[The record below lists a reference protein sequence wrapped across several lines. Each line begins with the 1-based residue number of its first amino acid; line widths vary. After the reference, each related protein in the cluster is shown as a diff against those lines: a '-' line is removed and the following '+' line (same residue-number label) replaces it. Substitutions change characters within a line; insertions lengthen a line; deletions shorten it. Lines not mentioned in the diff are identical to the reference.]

1 MDPVRAS
8 LPVPVPLPTPTV
20 VAALLESCAQRI
32 REVTQTV
39 PRLLAFTLITL
50 GTLLTKAGHARGV
63 MYPLLTQQLFRT
75 GARLVPM
82 ICLLGLM
89 LGLVVVGQ
97 SIALLQK
104 YGAANLTGILLVTVV
119 IRELSPLI
127 AALTVLAR
135 VGTASVVELGTAR
148 SQGEVEALESI
159 GVDPIHYLVVPRV
172 IAFTVS
178 VMALAVYLVLTT
190 LLGGYVFAFT
200 RGLPLTFTQYLGHVA
215 GSLVWLDFPLLALK
229 TGLFGALIGM
239 VICYQGLA
247 QPIRLEE
254 VGAATTRTVTLC
266 GIGCLLIDAVFVP
279 LYLVL

>member
-1 MDPVRAS
+1 MDPVRPSVTAPAS
-8 LPVPVPLPTPTV
+8 TAFRAVC
-20 VAALLESCAQRI
+20 EWCAGVIQ
-32 REVTQTV
+32 EVTSTV
-39 PRLLAFTLITL
+39 PRLIAFTLITV
-50 GTLLTKAGHARGV
+50 GTLLTKMGRAQGV
-63 MYPLLTQQLFRT
+63 IHPLLIQHLFRT

-82 ICLLGLM
+82 VCLLGLM
-89 LGLVVVGQ
+89 MGVVVVGQ

-104 YGAANLTGILLVTVV
+104 FGATNLTGVLLVTVV

-148 SQGEVEALESI
+148 SQGEVEALESL

-178 VMALAVYLVLTT
+178 VMALAVYLVLAT
-190 LLGGYVFAFT
+190 LLGGYMFAFA
-200 RGLPLTFTQYLGHVA
+200 RGLPLTFTQYLGHIA
-215 GSLVWLDFPLLALK
+215 GSLVWLDFPLLAFK
-229 TGLFGALIGM
+229 TGLFGGLIGL

-254 VGAATTRTVTLC
+254 VGAATTRTVTIC
-266 GIGCLLIDAVFVP
+266 GLGCLLLDAVFVP